1 MQSLSLAAANE
12 FSKVR
17 FVLTDMDETLTYQ
30 GRLPAETY
38 TALAQL
44 QASGVHVV
52 PVTAAPAGWCDQMAR
67 MWPVDGVIAEN
78 GGLFLRRSSDGHR
91 VERHYWHAPDKIEH
105 VREQL
110 RTMAREVEKSVPEAQ
125 QADDQVFRL
134 TSLAY
139 LRTGTDVDQRIVDA
153 LRRAGASATINNL
166 WVLGWVGG
174 YDKLT
179 MSLRVLAST
188 YGIDTE
194 AARELV
200 AYSGDSTN
208 DGPMF
213 EFFKHTAGVST
224 VIDYLPQLPIPP
236 RWVTRGPGGA
246 GFVEFANA
254 ILQSGSTNAR
264 NARAL

>member
-1 MQSLSLAAANE
+1 MQPLSLATADQ
-12 FSKVR
+12 FSTVR

-30 GRLPAETY
+30 GRLSAETY

-44 QASGVHVV
+44 EAGGIRVV

-78 GGLFLRRSSDGHR
+78 GGLFLQRSSDGHK
-91 VERHYWHAPDKIEH
+91 VERHFWHSPDSVEQ
-105 VREQL
+105 VDEQL
-110 RTMAREVEKSVPEAQ
+110 KSIAQAVEAAAPEAQ
-125 QADDQVFRL
+125 RADDQVFRL

-139 LRTGTDVDQRIVDA
+139 RRTGKDTDARIVKA
-153 LRRAGASATINNL
+153 LRQAGADATINNL

-179 MSLRVLAST
+179 MSLRVLADT
-188 YGIDTE
+188 YGIDAE
-194 AARELV
+194 SSRELV

-208 DGPMF
+208 DAPMF
-213 EFFKHTAGVST
+213 EFFKHTVGVST
-224 VIDYLPQLPIPP
+224 VTDYLPQLPVPP
-236 RWVTRGPGGA
+236 RWITRGPGGA

-254 ILQSGSTNAR
+254 ILQSRS
-264 NARAL
+264 ALRG